1 MEPRSQKG
9 NAQNWV
15 ICWQESSRKL
25 CFCPASP
32 GYCRRTITIPG
43 GLPAEPIWG
52 RVPWDIGRQW
62 WASLWNGDLGG
73 LRGRWHAG
81 LWRFYSNA
89 GHFSFKIISV
99 SSRDC
104 LKLLLLIPVSYL
116 CSEVKHHKVG
126 VNVYV
131 CMWGSSARAI
141 SWAVMGAETQAESPE
156 QQCTGLCCSLAPGT
170 PTGWGSEGSMDT
182 LKGKLGSGEG
192 AHSDGGHLLIS
203 TTQNRKCVSYAHPRG
218 AVS

>member
-9 NAQNWV
+9 NTQNWV

-25 CFCPASP
+25 CFCPVSP
-32 GYCRRTITIPG
+32 GYCRRTIIIPG
-43 GLPAEPIWG
+43 GLQAEPIWG

-62 WASLWNGDLGG
+62 WVSLWNADLGG
-73 LRGRWHAG
+73 LRRRWHSG

-104 LKLLLLIPVSYL
+104 LKLLLLISVSYL

-126 VNVYV
+126 VSMYV
-131 CMWGSSARAI
+131 CMYVCVYVGELSKSHILSCDGCWD
-141 SWAVMGAETQAESPE
+141 
-156 QQCTGLCCSLAPGT
+156 TGRVTWIAMHCPLLQ
-170 PTGWGSEGSMDT
+170 
-182 LKGKLGSGEG
+182 LGSWNT
-192 AHSDGGHLLIS
+192 D
-203 TTQNRKCVSYAHPRG
+203 
-218 AVS
+218 